1 MRKRIVCQDGF
12 TMSVQASQ
20 THYSHPRVDFA
31 PYYSE
36 YEVGYPSEVEDLLL
50 PYSANPTKSPTDA
63 VYGYVPDDVVNQ
75 VIEKHWGILA
85 EN

>member
-1 MRKRIVCQDGF
+1 
-12 TMSVQASQ
+12 MSVQASC

-36 YEVGYPSEVEDLLL
+36 YEVGYPSEVEELLL
-50 PYSANPTKSPTDA
+50 PYAENPEKPTNT
-63 VYGYVPDDVVNQ
+63 VYGYVPDKVINQ